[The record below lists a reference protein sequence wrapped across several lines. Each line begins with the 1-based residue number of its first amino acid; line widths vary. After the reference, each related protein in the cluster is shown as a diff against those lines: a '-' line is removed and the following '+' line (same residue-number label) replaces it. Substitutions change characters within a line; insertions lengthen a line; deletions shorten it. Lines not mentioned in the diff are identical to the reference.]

1 MEIDSLQ
8 DLEDLQPAS
17 SLSLSYRSSKCSL
30 ADLNTSEFYD
40 LCKSRLKVSKRNI
53 ALLLK
58 LK

>member
-1 MEIDSLQ
+1 MENDSLQ
-8 DLEDLQPAS
+8 DLEVLQLRS

-30 ADLNTSEFYD
+30 ADMNSDEFYE

-58 LK
+58 VK